1 VAVTKRTVA
10 VDVLDDDE
18 AVRTILQLVAMLNAG
33 SHVVLLRRPDLP
45 AEMWNEVSPLLVAR
59 ASAALHGQPVEAP
72 APE

>member
-18 AVRTILQLVAMLNAG
+18 AVRTILQLVAMLNEG

-45 AEMWNEVSPLLVAR
+45 AELWNEVSPILVAR
-59 ASAALHGQPVEAP
+59 ASAALHGQPAEAL
-72 APE
+72 AAE